1 MFFFPRK
8 AVVVIAL
15 TVITFSVLVLGN
27 SNNYNIFSF
36 LVLQDLDI
44 YAVSQTSSSN
54 NNNNSN
60 NKSLLITHGIA
71 SGDVTNQSAVIWS
84 RANKEAQMH
93 VEYDTNFNFS
103 EPKSETALAN
113 QTTDYTVYAKL
124 EGLSPDT
131 RYYYRVWFSSIASPS
146 SSVNYFNTNGS
157 MVSDTLVGSF
167 RTAPISSMTL
177 SSYANK
183 PISFIFAADLG
194 GQKYCR
200 QADNGGY
207 SIS

>member
-8 AVVVIAL
+8 AVVVTAL

-27 SNNYNIFSF
+27 SNNNNIFSF

-44 YAVSQTSSSN
+44 YAVSQTSSS

-84 RANKEAQMH
+84 RANSETQMH

-113 QTTDYTVYAKL
+113 QTTDYTAHAKL
-124 EGLSPDT
+124 EGLSPDS
-131 RYYYRVWFSSIASPS
+131 RYYYRAWFSSNASPS

-157 MVSDTLVGSF
+157 MISDTLVGSF
-167 RTAPISSMTL
+167 RTAPISSTTL
-177 SSYANK
+177 SSSANK

-194 GQKYCR
+194 GQK
-200 QADNGGY
+200 
-207 SIS
+207 SL